1 MFNKNNYA
9 DEIPTKL
16 KHSKTKIIISII
28 IVLIV
33 MCISTGVYAII
44 KNNPKTNV
52 FNALKATSEQLKNKE
67 SFIQKITDKDFSK
80 VLKTSGTRQDM
91 EFTLNSAS
99 DKNLKKF
106 VGCGI
111 SVDSLS
117 EEDKKMLMMNV
128 AEKYKGKEFLNASFF
143 TDNNKLM
150 LSMPKLYDGW
160 FACDAENIQDQY
172 NNSFFAQN
180 GKQMSSKELSLK
192 LFGDDDVKEYYGKEL
207 FNVVINGYVNENKDK
222 LEKIQKDIR
231 VSTIRET
238 KSIEAS
244 GQKEECTGYN
254 IKLSGNDA
262 KTIVDSFYDYMLTDK
277 HINKMITKY
286 ANYAYLANNKNYSNS
301 EVMID
306 DIYTQMK
313 DYVNKFKDSYT
324 CEEVTGTVYVD
335 PKGRAVSIEL
345 NSDVNGKDEK
355 KKFEF
360 LIDFRGYNNVAN
372 TVKMSIDLDGDKE
385 KFNIN
390 LNDSSTVKDDLI
402 NDQMKLVVHSNK
414 DPLTFNEKDEYN
426 KKDGQFNASVS
437 VGSRKEEL
445 SLALKGNGSYDKTSK
460 TLKFD
465 FNDINIKTIGIA
477 NPINISLTGG
487 YLLAPIEKEIEAPN
501 GQNIELFK
509 LTKDEFDNIM
519 QQIKKNKSALSGTS
533 NEQSQK
539 Y

>member
-1 MFNKNNYA
+1 MEFKTIFE
-9 DEIPTKL
+9 DGDIIKEK
-16 KHSKTKIIISII
+16 SKKKKKIILSIIAIIIISLIAFVVYVMVDGPKVK
-28 IVLIV
+28 VL
-33 MCISTGVYAII
+33 
-44 KNNPKTNV
+44 K
-52 FNALKATSEQLKNKE
+52 ALKATSDQIKNKDT
-67 SFIQKITDKDFSK
+67 FIQKITDKDFSK
-80 VLKTSGTRQDM
+80 VLKTSGAKENMDL
-91 EFTLNSAS
+91 TLNSTS
-99 DKNLKKF
+99 DKKLDKF

-117 EEDKKMLMMNV
+117 EEDKKTLMMNI
-128 AEKYKGKEFLNASFF
+128 AGKYKGKEFLNASFF

-150 LSMPKLYDGW
+150 FSMPKLYDGW
-160 FACDAENIQDQY
+160 FTCNAENIQDQY
-172 NNSFFAQN
+172 NNSCFAQN

-207 FNVVINGYVNENKDK
+207 FNVVINGYINENKDK
-222 LEKIQKDIR
+222 LEKIQRDFRI
-231 VSTIRET
+231 STIRET

-244 GQKEECTGYN
+244 GQREDCTGYN

-262 KTIVDSFYDYMLTDK
+262 KTFVDGFYDYMLTDK

-324 CEEVTGTVYVD
+324 CEEVTGAIYVD

-360 LIDFRGYNNVAN
+360 SIDFRGYNNVAN
-372 TVKMSIDLDGDKE
+372 IVKMSMDLDGDKE

-390 LNDSSTVKDDLI
+390 LNGSSTVKDDLI

-414 DPLTFNEKDEYN
+414 APLTFNEKDEYN
-426 KKDGQFNASVS
+426 KKDGQFNDSVS
-437 VGSRKEEL
+437 VSSRKEEL

-465 FNDINIKTIGIA
+465 FNDINIKAIGVT
-477 NPINISLTGG
+477 NPINISLTGS

-509 LTKDEFDNIM
+509 LTKDEFANIM
-519 QQIKKNKSALSGTS
+519 QQIEKNKSTLSGTS
-533 NEQSQK
+533 NAQSQK